1 MFHKN
6 SFMKNLNIKS
16 VAFLTTA
23 ALMAGCGENA
33 WNDHLDGFEEPPVYS
48 KTETIDYTLT
58 AADYSSIANNSTN
71 KAMAEEAGEADALKA
86 VGANGCFASAEQA
99 RKYIPAFISGSSFP
113 YFALNDGSSLRIGYD
128 LSSNQPEEVKAID
141 AGVKLYTVSEAD
153 YQEAWGSTDDFIK
166 GFAPATPA
174 SASLANIL
182 KTQFPS
188 ANSGDFAVI
197 SYEEASV
204 NPVFGSGNTEPVVY
218 IDQPFSD
225 NMDGFTLENVKLPEG
240 STYIWKL
247 DNYGYMKAS
256 GYVGGKNWDSEGWLI
271 SSEVEL
277 SADANAVLTFEQAY
291 NYFSN
296 IATAAEEGSV
306 NVREKG
312 GQWVKLTVPTLPEK
326 LGWTMVAS
334 GDIDLSAYNGKT
346 IQIGFCYKSTAA
358 KAGTWEV
365 KNVKLMDGVAT
376 RSLSTRAA
384 AAAVPT
390 VSKNA
395 IYKYEGSAWS
405 VPGSMLVLQPADY
418 AAMGQTRNNLSGT
431 LPAQLLP
438 TYLANALPYSSEDAA
453 VIVAYNYSNGSSTSY
468 RAKQFTK
475 TEGVWVMNNGAT
487 VDKFTRKDG
496 KWQFNPSVEMVLPYS
511 RNTAPSSTY
520 YMACKDWVY
529 ENISKKLYP
538 DAVADPANKIG
549 YPFIDYR
556 DNAEFYSGA
565 SAYYGNVD
573 IRANTAKSNAPEGYT
588 GYDGLSDEQISD
600 LILKRFVTE
609 SFLGALEM
617 LDSNAETVAGM
628 EVTYT
633 FTFTAYTSDGTQEYV
648 VEYLVIGK
656 GQFEFRKLWKKTD
669 AGLEEVSVE

>member
-1 MFHKN
+1 
-6 SFMKNLNIKS
+6 MKNINIKS
-16 VAFLTTA
+16 VALLATA
-23 ALMAGCGENA
+23 AMMAGCSENA

-58 AADYSSIANNSTN
+58 AADYSSIASNSTN
-71 KAMAEEAGEADALKA
+71 KALAEEAGEADALKA
-86 VGANGCFASAEQA
+86 IGTNGCFASAEQA
-99 RKYIPAFISGSSFP
+99 RKYMPAFLSGSSFP
-113 YFALNDGSSLRIGYD
+113 YFTLNNGSSLRIGYD
-128 LSSNQPEEVKAID
+128 LSTNQPEEVKAIE
-141 AGVKLYTVSEAD
+141 AGVKTYTVTEED
-153 YQEAWGSTDDFIK
+153 YQEAWGSTEDFIK
-166 GFAPATPA
+166 GFAPAAPA
-174 SASLANIL
+174 SASLAKIL
-182 KTQFPS
+182 KAQYPD
-188 ANSGDFAVI
+188 AVSGDFAVI

-218 IDQPFSD
+218 IDQTFSE

-240 STYIWKL
+240 SSYIWKL

-256 GYVGGKNWDSEGWLI
+256 GFVNKVNYDTEGWLI
-271 SSEVEL
+271 SSEVTL
-277 SADANAVLTFEQAY
+277 SENANAVLTFEQAY
-291 NYFSN
+291 NYFKD

-312 GQWVKLTVPTLPEK
+312 GNWVKLTVPELPSK
-326 LGWTMVAS
+326 MGWDMVAS
-334 GDIDLSAYNGKT
+334 GNIDLSAYNGKT

-390 VSKNA
+390 ESKNA
-395 IYKYEGSAWS
+395 IYKYDGSAWT

-418 AAMGQTRNNLSGT
+418 VAMGQSRNNLSGT

-438 TYLANALPYSSEDAA
+438 TYLANAQPYASEDAA
-453 VIVAYNYSNGSSTSY
+453 VIVAFNYYDGSNTSY
-468 RAKQFTK
+468 KAKQFTK
-475 TEGVWVMNNGAT
+475 TEGVWVINNGAT
-487 VDKFTRKDG
+487 VDKFSRKDG

-511 RNTAPSSTY
+511 RNTDPSYTY

-538 DAVADPANKIG
+538 DAVADPAAKKG

-588 GYDGLSDEQISD
+588 GYDGLSDEEISA

-617 LDSNAETVAGM
+617 IDSNAELVEGM

-633 FTFTAYTSDGTQEYV
+633 FTFTAYTSEGTQDYV
-648 VEYLVIGK
+648 MEYLVISKGK
-656 GQFEFRKLWKKTD
+656 FEFRKLWKKTN
-669 AGLEEVSVE
+669 AGLEEVTVK

>member
-1 MFHKN
+1 
-6 SFMKNLNIKS
+6 MKNINIKS
-16 VAFLTTA
+16 VAFLASA
-23 ALMAGCGENA
+23 ALLTGCGENA

-48 KTETIDYTLT
+48 KTETVDYTLT
-58 AADYSSIANNSTN
+58 AADYTTIANNSTN
-71 KAMAEEAGEADALKA
+71 KSIAEAAGESAALKA
-86 VGANGCFASAEQA
+86 VGTNGCFASAEEA
-99 RKYIPAFISGSSFP
+99 RKYLPAFISNSSFP
-113 YFALNDGSSLRIGYD
+113 YFTLENGSSIRITYD
-128 LSSNQPEEVKAID
+128 LATNQPEEVKAID
-141 AGVKLYTVSEAD
+141 GGVKSYTVSEAD
-153 YQEAWGSTDDFIK
+153 YQEAWGSTEDFIK
-166 GFAPATPA
+166 GFAPAAPA
-174 SASLANIL
+174 SASLASIL
-182 KTQFPS
+182 KTQFPDAS
-188 ANSGDFAVI
+188 DGEFAVI

-225 NMDGFTLENVKLPEG
+225 NMDGFSLENVILPEG

-256 GYVGGKNWDSEGWLI
+256 GYVGGKNCDSEGWLI
-271 SSEVEL
+271 SSEVTL
-277 SADANAVLTFEQAY
+277 SENANAVLSFEQAY
-291 NYFSN
+291 NYFADL
-296 IATAAEEGSV
+296 ATAAEEGSV

-312 GQWVKLTVPTLPEK
+312 GNWVRLTVPTLPEK
-326 LGWTMVAS
+326 MGWTMVAS

-365 KNVKLMDGVAT
+365 KNVKLMDGVST

-390 VSKNA
+390 VAKNA
-395 IYKYEGSAWS
+395 IYRYDGSAWS
-405 VPGSMLVLQPADY
+405 VPGSMVILQPADY
-418 AAMGQTRNNLSGT
+418 AAMGQSRNNLSGT

-438 TYLANALPYSSEDAA
+438 TYLSTTLPYASEDAA
-453 VIVAYNYSNGSSTSY
+453 VIVAYNYYDGSNTSY
-468 RAKQFTK
+468 RARQFTK
-475 TEGVWVMNNGAT
+475 SEGVWVINNGAT
-487 VDKFTRKDG
+487 VDKFTRKNNE
-496 KWQFNPSVEMVLPYS
+496 WQFNPSVEMVLPYS
-511 RNTAPSSTY
+511 RNTDPSYMY

-538 DAVADPANKIG
+538 DAVADPAAKKG

-556 DNAEFYSGA
+556 DNAEFYSGS

-588 GYDGLSDEQISD
+588 GYDGLTDEEISA

-609 SFLGALEM
+609 SFVGALEAINS
-617 LDSNAETVAGM
+617 DAELVEGM

-633 FTFTAYTSDGTQEYV
+633 FTFTAYTSEGTQEYV
-648 VEYLVIGK
+648 MEYVVIGK
-656 GQFEFRKLWKKTD
+656 GKFEFRKLWKKT
-669 AGLEEVSVE
+669 GSSLEEVYVD